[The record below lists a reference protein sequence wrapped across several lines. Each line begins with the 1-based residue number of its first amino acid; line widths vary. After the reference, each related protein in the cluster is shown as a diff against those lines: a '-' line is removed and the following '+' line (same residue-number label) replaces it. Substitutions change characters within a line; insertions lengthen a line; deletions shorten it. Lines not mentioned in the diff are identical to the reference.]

1 MAVDKFSGSPS
12 TFVQILNGR
21 VSLENALAQF
31 AEQCSR
37 HEPSVLRKRLRKH
50 LADVKVNINGRDTGT
65 TEV

>member
-1 MAVDKFSGSPS
+1 MAVDKFSGCPS
-12 TFVQILNGR
+12 SFVQVLNGR
-21 VSLENALAQF
+21 VSLEDALARF

-50 LADVKVNINGRDTGT
+50 LADVKVNINGHDAGT